1 MSRSMDLDEMVTR
14 ECMLA
19 FAAKLDDLVGG
30 IEQATAFKED
40 LRPEFNAFARA
51 ALTFVSKLIKKMQ
64 KIRASEQDEH

>member
-14 ECMLA
+14 ECMLTFADKLASMVGGVEQSVAFREDLQPEFTA
-19 FAAKLDDLVGG
+19 FA
-30 IEQATAFKED
+30 Q
-40 LRPEFNAFARA
+40 A